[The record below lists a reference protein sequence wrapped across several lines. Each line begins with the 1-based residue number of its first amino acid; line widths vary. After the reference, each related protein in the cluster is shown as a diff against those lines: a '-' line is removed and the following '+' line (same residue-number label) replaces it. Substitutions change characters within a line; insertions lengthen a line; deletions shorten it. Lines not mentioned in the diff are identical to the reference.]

1 MKETAS
7 MRLLWRTIVPAGLGA
22 AVVLAAA
29 WLALAMPQANA
40 DSPGTATG
48 GGSSLPLAT
57 PGVDPSGGAG
67 GGGGGDAGGGSGVPA
82 PPPPPPPPGSW
93 EALHGGGG
101 GGGNSGNPGGS
112 GGPNID
118 IPGTLPDQPQGPG
131 VSPNEIIVVLPGTMN
146 RSAGAAFAAD
156 YNSTVIDYFQLPGLN
171 AHVFLLSVRDGAQFG
186 QRFQR
191 MTQDPRP
198 LWVQPNPAFATSP
211 ARKLSSTDPQPSIG
225 LQYALAQVHIEP
237 VLDVTRGG
245 DVRVAI
251 VDSGV
256 AVKHEALAGAR
267 ISVLDVI
274 AQPNDPATT
283 APAEL
288 HGTAIASIIV
298 GHGQLQG
305 IAPDVD
311 LLAIRAFKETDPKS
325 GAARSSAFYLSKG
338 ISAAIDRG
346 VRVINLSLTGPQD
359 RLVAHTVE
367 QALMAKIA
375 VIAAAGNA
383 GPGAP
388 PAFPAAQAGV
398 IAVTATDNGDRLY
411 RYANTGS
418 YVTVAAPGVD
428 ILVAQPKGYGYLS
441 GTSMATAYVSG
452 LSALMISR
460 VDDLTPVRLRKLLE
474 ASATDLGAP
483 QRDPQFGAGRI
494 DASVAFSHLAAN

>member
-1 MKETAS
+1 
-7 MRLLWRTIVPAGLGA
+7 MRWPWRHVAPACA
-22 AVVLAAA
+22 AMLAAT
-29 WLALAMPQANA
+29 WLALAILPANA

-67 GGGGGDAGGGSGVPA
+67 GGSGGPSGGGSGGGSGVPL
-82 PPPPPPPPGSW
+82 PPGPPPGSW

-101 GGGNSGNPGGS
+101 GGNVGNPGGDM
-112 GGPNID
+112 PNIE
-118 IPGTLPDQPQGPG
+118 IPGVLPDQPQGPS
-131 VSPNEIIVVLPGTMN
+131 VNPDEVIVVLPGTMD

-156 YNSTVIDYFQLPGLN
+156 YNSTVVDYFRLPGLN
-171 AHVFLLSVRDGAQFG
+171 AHVFLLSVRDTAQFG
-186 QRFQR
+186 QRFLR

-198 LWVQPNPAFATSP
+198 LWVQHNPAFATSP
-211 ARKLSSTDPQPSIG
+211 ARRLSSTDPKPNIG

-245 DVRVAI
+245 DVPVAI

-256 AVKHEALAGAR
+256 AVSHEALAGAR

-274 AQPNDPATT
+274 AQPNDPVTT
-283 APAEL
+283 APAEV

-305 IAPDVD
+305 IAPDVH
-311 LLAIRAFKETDPKS
+311 LLAIRAFKEVDPKS

-338 ISAAIDRG
+338 ISVAIDRG

-388 PAFPAAQAGV
+388 PAYPAAQAGV
-398 IAVTATDNGDRLY
+398 IAVTATDNGDHLY

-428 ILVAQPKGYGYLS
+428 ILVAKPKGYGYLS

-460 VDDLTPVRLRKLLE
+460 VDNLTPVRLRKLLE
-474 ASATDLGAP
+474 ASATDLGPP
-483 QRDPQFGAGRI
+483 QRDPEFGAGRI
-494 DASVAFSHLAAN
+494 DARAAFNHLAAN

>member
-1 MKETAS
+1 
-7 MRLLWRTIVPAGLGA
+7 MRWSWRH
-22 AVVLAAA
+22 VVLACAA
-29 WLALAMPQANA
+29 TSAALWLLSAGLAPAVA
-40 DSPGTATG
+40 DPPAI
-48 GGSSLPLAT
+48 
-57 PGVDPSGGAG
+57 
-67 GGGGGDAGGGSGVPA
+67 GDSMAPNPPVA
-82 PPPPPPPPGSW
+82 PPPPPGASSVDRGPPVGADSFKAV
-93 EALHGGGG
+93 EGDGGG
-101 GGGNSGNPGGS
+101 GGGNFGNPGGS
-112 GGPNID
+112 SGGPNIE
-118 IPGTLPDQPQGPG
+118 IPGLLPNDQSQGPS
-131 VSPNEIIVVLPGTMN
+131 VSPDEIIVVLPGTMS

-156 YNSTVIDYFQLPGLN
+156 HNSTVVDYFRLPGLN
-171 AHVFLLSVRDGAQFG
+171 AHVFLLSLKDAAQFG
-186 QRFQR
+186 QRFKR
-191 MTQDPRP
+191 MAADPRP
-198 LWVQPNPAFATSP
+198 VWVQPNPAFATSP
-211 ARKLSSTDPQPSIG
+211 SRKLSSTDPKPNIG

-245 DVRVAI
+245 GVPVAM

-256 AVKHEALAGAR
+256 AVAHEALADAS
-267 ISVLDVI
+267 ITVLDVI
-274 AQPNDPATT
+274 AKPNEVLTKATT
-283 APAEL
+283 EA

-346 VRVINLSLTGPQD
+346 ARIINLSLTGPQD

-367 QALMAKIA
+367 QALMARIA

-388 PAFPAAQAGV
+388 PAYPAAQSGV
-398 IAVTATDNGDRLY
+398 IAVTATDNGDHLY
-411 RYANTGS
+411 RHANRGP
-418 YVTVAAPGVD
+418 YVTLAAPGVD
-428 ILVAQPKGYGYLS
+428 ILVARPKGYGYLS

-474 ASATDLGAP
+474 TSATDLGAP
-483 QRDPQFGAGRI
+483 QRDPEFGAGRI
-494 DASVAFSHLAAN
+494 DASAAFSHLAAN

>member
-1 MKETAS
+1 
-7 MRLLWRTIVPAGLGA
+7 MRWSWRHVALACAATLAALWLLSAGLA
-22 AVVLAAA
+22 PAI
-29 WLALAMPQANA
+29 A
-40 DSPGTATG
+40 DSPAIGD
-48 GGSSLPLAT
+48 SFLP
-57 PGVDPSGGAG
+57 PS
-67 GGGGGDAGGGSGVPA
+67 
-82 PPPPPPPPGSW
+82 
-93 EALHGGGG
+93 EGGGG
-101 GGGNSGNPGGS
+101 GGGGPIGNSAPPNPPPTADTDALKAVEGDGGGGGGNLGNPGGS
-112 GGPNID
+112 SGGPNVE
-118 IPGTLPDQPQGPG
+118 IPGLLPNDQSQGPN
-131 VSPNEIIVVLPGTMN
+131 VSPDEIIVVLPGTMD

-156 YNSTVIDYFQLPGLN
+156 HNSTVVDYFKLPGLN
-171 AHVFLLSVRDGAQFG
+171 AHVFLLSLRDAAQFG
-186 QRFQR
+186 QRFKK
-191 MTQDPRP
+191 MAQDPRP

-211 ARKLSSTDPQPSIG
+211 SRKLSSTDPKPNIG

-245 DVRVAI
+245 GVPVAM

-256 AVKHEALAGAR
+256 AISHEALADAS

-274 AQPNDPATT
+274 AKPNSVLTEAT
-283 APAEL
+283 PEV

-346 VRVINLSLTGPQD
+346 ARIINLSLTGPQD

-367 QALMAKIA
+367 QALMARIV

-388 PAFPAAQAGV
+388 PAYPAAQAGV
-398 IAVTATDNGDRLY
+398 IAVTATDNGDHLY
-411 RYANTGS
+411 RYANRGP
-418 YVTVAAPGVD
+418 YVTLAAPGVD

-452 LSALMISR
+452 LSALMISQ

-474 ASATDLGAP
+474 TSATDLGPP
-483 QRDPQFGAGRI
+483 QRDPEFGAGRI
-494 DASVAFSHLAAN
+494 DASAAFNHLAAN

>member
-1 MKETAS
+1 
-7 MRLLWRTIVPAGLGA
+7 MRLPWRTIVRGGLGA
-22 AVVLAAA
+22 AVVLAAT
-29 WLALAMPQANA
+29 WLALAMPQASA

-67 GGGGGDAGGGSGVPA
+67 GGGGGGGDAGGGSGVPV
-82 PPPPPPPPGSW
+82 PPPPPPPGSW

-101 GGGNSGNPGGS
+101 GGGNAGNPGGDMPS
-112 GGPNID
+112 IE
-118 IPGTLPDQPQGPG
+118 IPGVLPDQPQGPG
-131 VSPNEIIVVLPGTMN
+131 VNPDEIIVVLPGTMN

-156 YNSTVIDYFQLPGLN
+156 YNARVIDYFRLPGLN
-171 AHVFLLSVRDGAQFG
+171 AHVFLLSLRDSAQFG

-198 LWVQPNPAFATSP
+198 LWVQHNPAFATSP
-211 ARKLSSTDPQPSIG
+211 ARKLSSTDPKPSIG

-245 DVRVAI
+245 DVPVAI

-256 AVKHEALAGAR
+256 AVSHEALAGAR

-274 AQPNDPATT
+274 AQPNDPVTT
-283 APAEL
+283 APAEV

-305 IAPDVD
+305 IAPDVN

-388 PAFPAAQAGV
+388 PAYPAAQPGV
-398 IAVTATDNGDRLY
+398 IAVTATDNGDHLY

-428 ILVAQPKGYGYLS
+428 ILVAKPKGYGYLS
-441 GTSMATAYVSG
+441 GTSMATAYVTG

>member
-1 MKETAS
+1 
-7 MRLLWRTIVPAGLGA
+7 MRWSWRHVALACA
-22 AVVLAAA
+22 ATLAAC
-29 WLALAMPQANA
+29 WLLSASLAPATA
-40 DSPGTATG
+40 DP
-48 GGSSLPLAT
+48 
-57 PGVDPSGGAG
+57 PSF
-67 GGGGGDAGGGSGVPA
+67 GDSMAPNPPA
-82 PPPPPPPPGSW
+82 EPPPPSANVIHDSGPPTSADSFKAVEGD
-93 EALHGGGG
+93 GGG
-101 GGGNSGNPGGS
+101 GGGNLGNPGGS
-112 GGPNID
+112 SGGPNVE
-118 IPGTLPDQPQGPG
+118 IPGLLPNDQSQGPNI
-131 VSPNEIIVVLPGTMN
+131 SPDEIIVVLPSTMN

-156 YNSTVIDYFQLPGLN
+156 HNSTVVDYFRLPGLN
-171 AHVFLLSVRDGAQFG
+171 AHVFLLSLKDAAQFG
-186 QRFQR
+186 QRFKK
-191 MTQDPRP
+191 MAQDPRP
-198 LWVQPNPAFATSP
+198 LWVQPNPSFATSP
-211 ARKLSSTDPQPSIG
+211 SRKLSSTDPKPNIG

-245 DVRVAI
+245 GVPVAM

-256 AVKHEALAGAR
+256 AVKHEALADAS

-274 AQPNDPATT
+274 AKPNEVLTEAT
-283 APAEL
+283 PEG
-288 HGTAIASIIV
+288 HGTAIASILV

-305 IAPDVD
+305 IAPDVE

-346 VRVINLSLTGPQD
+346 ARIINLSLTGPQD

-388 PAFPAAQAGV
+388 PAYPAAQAGV
-398 IAVTATDNGDRLY
+398 IAVTATDNGDHLY

-474 ASATDLGAP
+474 TSATDLGPP
-483 QRDPQFGAGRI
+483 QRDAEFGAGRI

>member
-1 MKETAS
+1 
-7 MRLLWRTIVPAGLGA
+7 MRWSWRHVVHACA
-22 AVVLAAA
+22 AMLAAL
-29 WLALAMPQANA
+29 WLLSTGLAPATA
-40 DSPGTATG
+40 DPPAF
-48 GGSSLPLAT
+48 
-57 PGVDPSGGAG
+57 
-67 GGGGGDAGGGSGVPA
+67 GDSMAPNPPA
-82 PPPPPPPPGSW
+82 EPPPPSGAATTTDTGPPVGAGSFTTI
-93 EALHGGGG
+93 EGGGG
-101 GGGNSGNPGGS
+101 GGGNFGNPGGS
-112 GGPNID
+112 SSGPNVE
-118 IPGTLPDQPQGPG
+118 IPGLLPNDSSQGPS
-131 VSPNEIIVVLPGTMN
+131 VSPDEIIVVLPGTMN

-156 YNSTVIDYFQLPGLN
+156 HNGTVIDYFQLPGLN
-171 AHVFLLSVRDGAQFG
+171 AHVFLLSLSDAAQFG
-186 QRFQR
+186 QRFQK
-191 MTQDPRP
+191 MAQDPRP

-211 ARKLSSTDPQPSIG
+211 ARKLSSTDPKPNIG
-225 LQYALAQVHIEP
+225 LQYALTKVHIEP

-245 DVRVAI
+245 GVPVAI

-256 AVKHEALAGAR
+256 AVSHEALAEAR

-274 AQPNDPATT
+274 AKPNDPTTT
-283 APAEL
+283 ATPEA

-325 GAARSSAFYLSKG
+325 GAARSSAFHLSKG
-338 ISAAIDRG
+338 ISAAIDR
-346 VRVINLSLTGPQD
+346 RARIINLSLTGPQD

-367 QALMAKIA
+367 QALMAKIT
-375 VIAAAGNA
+375 VVAAAGNA

-388 PAFPAAQAGV
+388 PAYPAAQAGV
-398 IAVTATDNGDRLY
+398 IAVTATDDGDRLY
-411 RYANTGS
+411 RHANRGS
-418 YVTVAAPGVD
+418 YVTLAAPGVD

-474 ASATDLGAP
+474 TSATDLGPP
-483 QRDPQFGAGRI
+483 QRDPEYGAGRI

>member
-1 MKETAS
+1 
-7 MRLLWRTIVPAGLGA
+7 MRWLWRR
-22 AVVLAAA
+22 VVLVGLSASATVWMAIAANP
-29 WLALAMPQANA
+29 AMTEGVAV
-40 DSPGTATG
+40 G

-57 PGVDPSGGAG
+57 PGVDPP
-67 GGGGGDAGGGSGVPA
+67 GGGSSGGSGNPGGGSDI
-82 PPPPPPPPGSW
+82 PTPPPPPPGSY
-93 EALHGGGG
+93 EDKMGGD
-101 GGGNSGNPGGS
+101 GGNFTSPDGTS
-112 GGPNID
+112 SGPNVE
-118 IPGTLPDQPQGPG
+118 IPGQLPTDQPQGPSI
-131 VSPNEIIVVLPGTMN
+131 SPDEIIAVFPGSLN
-146 RSAGAAFAAD
+146 RSIGNAFAAD
-156 YNSTVIDYFQLPGLN
+156 YNGTVVDYFSLPGLN
-171 AHVFLLSVRDGAQFG
+171 AHVFLLSLRDTSTFG
-186 QRFQR
+186 QQFNK
-191 MTQDPRP
+191 MAQDPRP
-198 LWVQPNPAFATSP
+198 LWVQPNSAFATTPS
-211 ARKLSSTDPQPSIG
+211 RKLSSTDPKPNIG
-225 LQYALAQVHIEP
+225 LQYALTQVHIEP
-237 VLDVTRGG
+237 VLDVTRGDG
-245 DVRVAI
+245 VPVAM

-256 AVKHEALAGAR
+256 AVKHEALADAS

-274 AQPNDPATT
+274 AKPNAVLTE
-283 APAEL
+283 APPEG

-305 IAPDVD
+305 IAPDVE

-346 VRVINLSLTGPQD
+346 ARIINLSLTGPQD

-388 PAFPAAQAGV
+388 PAYPAAQAGV
-398 IAVTATDNGDRLY
+398 IAVTATDNGDHLY
-411 RYANTGS
+411 RYANTGP

-428 ILVAQPKGYGYLS
+428 ILVARPKGYGYLS

-474 ASATDLGAP
+474 TSATDLGP
-483 QRDPQFGAGRI
+483 PRRDPEFGAGRI
-494 DASVAFSHLAAN
+494 DATAAFSHLAAN

>member
-1 MKETAS
+1 VEETAS
-7 MRLLWRTIVPAGLGA
+7 MRWSWRHA
-22 AVVLAAA
+22 VLACAA
-29 WLALAMPQANA
+29 TSAALWLLSAGFAPAVSGP
-40 DSPGTATG
+40 DSMAPN
-48 GGSSLPLAT
+48 P
-57 PGVDPSGGAG
+57 PV
-67 GGGGGDAGGGSGVPA
+67 A
-82 PPPPPPPPGSW
+82 PPPPPAASSVDRGPPTGADSFKAV
-93 EALHGGGG
+93 EGDGGG
-101 GGGNSGNPGGS
+101 GGGNFGSPGGSS
-112 GGPNID
+112 GGPNIE
-118 IPGTLPDQPQGPG
+118 IPGLLPNDQSQGPS
-131 VSPNEIIVVLPGTMN
+131 VSPDEIIVVLPGTMN

-156 YNSTVIDYFQLPGLN
+156 HNSTVVDYFRLPGLN
-171 AHVFLLSVRDGAQFG
+171 AHVFLLSLKDAAQFG
-186 QRFQR
+186 QRFKR
-191 MTQDPRP
+191 MSGDPRP
-198 LWVQPNPAFATSP
+198 LWVQPNPSFATSP
-211 ARKLSSTDPQPSIG
+211 SRKLSSTDPKPNIG

-245 DVRVAI
+245 GVPVAM

-256 AVKHEALAGAR
+256 AIAHEALADAS

-274 AQPNDPATT
+274 AKPNEVLTEAT
-283 APAEL
+283 PEG

-346 VRVINLSLTGPQD
+346 ARIINLSLTGPQD

-367 QALMAKIA
+367 QALMARIA

-388 PAFPAAQAGV
+388 PAYPAAQSGV
-398 IAVTATDNGDRLY
+398 IAVTATDNGDHLY
-411 RYANTGS
+411 RHANRGP
-418 YVTVAAPGVD
+418 YVTLAAPGVD
-428 ILVAQPKGYGYLS
+428 ILVARPNGYGYLS

-474 ASATDLGAP
+474 TSATDLGQP
-483 QRDPQFGAGRI
+483 QRDPEFGAGRI
-494 DASVAFSHLAAN
+494 DASAAFSHLAAN

>member
-1 MKETAS
+1 MRWSWRHIVLAS
-7 MRLLWRTIVPAGLGA
+7 AATSAALWLLSAGLVPA
-22 AVVLAAA
+22 V
-29 WLALAMPQANA
+29 A
-40 DSPGTATG
+40 DPPAI
-48 GGSSLPLAT
+48 
-57 PGVDPSGGAG
+57 
-67 GGGGGDAGGGSGVPA
+67 GDSMAPNPPVE
-82 PPPPPPPPGSW
+82 PPPPPSANVIHDSGPPTSADSFKAVEGD
-93 EALHGGGG
+93 GGG
-101 GGGNSGNPGGS
+101 GGGNFGNPGGS
-112 GGPNID
+112 SGGPNIE
-118 IPGTLPDQPQGPG
+118 IPGLLPNDPSQGPSI
-131 VSPNEIIVVLPGTMN
+131 SPDEIIVVLPSTMN

-156 YNSTVIDYFQLPGLN
+156 HNSTVVDYFKLPGLN
-171 AHVFLLSVRDGAQFG
+171 AHVFLLSLKDAAQFG
-186 QRFQR
+186 QRFKN

-198 LWVQPNPAFATSP
+198 VWVQPNPTFATSP
-211 ARKLSSTDPQPSIG
+211 SRKLSSTDPKPNIG

-245 DVRVAI
+245 GVPVAM

-256 AVKHEALAGAR
+256 AVKHEALADAS

-274 AQPNDPATT
+274 AKPNEVLTEAT
-283 APAEL
+283 PEG

-346 VRVINLSLTGPQD
+346 ARIINLSLTGPQD

-367 QALMAKIA
+367 QALMARIA

-388 PAFPAAQAGV
+388 PAYPAAQSGV
-398 IAVTATDNGDRLY
+398 IAVTATDNGDHLY
-411 RYANTGS
+411 RHANRGP
-418 YVTVAAPGVD
+418 YVALAAPGVD

-474 ASATDLGAP
+474 TSATDLGQP
-483 QRDPQFGAGRI
+483 QRDPEFGAGRI
-494 DASVAFSHLAAN
+494 DASAAFSHLAAN

>member
-1 MKETAS
+1 
-7 MRLLWRTIVPAGLGA
+7 MRWSWRHV
-22 AVVLAAA
+22 
-29 WLALAMPQANA
+29 ALACAATSAALWLLNASLAPASA
-40 DSPGTATG
+40 DSPAI
-48 GGSSLPLAT
+48 
-57 PGVDPSGGAG
+57 
-67 GGGGGDAGGGSGVPA
+67 GDSMAPM
-82 PPPPPPPPGSW
+82 PPPPPPPVGASSVDRGPPTSADSFKAIEGD
-93 EALHGGGG
+93 GGGG
-101 GGGNSGNPGGS
+101 GSGGNFGNPGGS
-112 GGPNID
+112 SGGPNIE
-118 IPGTLPDQPQGPG
+118 IPGLLPNDQSQGPSI
-131 VSPNEIIVVLPGTMN
+131 SPDEIIVVLPSTVS

-156 YNSTVIDYFQLPGLN
+156 HNSTVVDYFRLPGLN
-171 AHVFLLSVRDGAQFG
+171 AHVFLLSLKDAAQFG
-186 QRFQR
+186 QRFKN

-198 LWVQPNPAFATSP
+198 VWVQPNPAFATSP
-211 ARKLSSTDPQPSIG
+211 SRKLSSTDPKPNIG

-245 DVRVAI
+245 GVPVAM

-256 AVKHEALAGAR
+256 AVAHESLADAS
-267 ISVLDVI
+267 ITVLDVI
-274 AQPNDPATT
+274 AKPNEVLTAAT
-283 APAEL
+283 PES

-346 VRVINLSLTGPQD
+346 ARIINLSLTGPQD

-367 QALMAKIA
+367 QALMARIV

-388 PAFPAAQAGV
+388 PAYPAAQSGV
-398 IAVTATDNGDRLY
+398 IAVTATDNGDHLY
-411 RYANTGS
+411 RHANRGP
-418 YVTVAAPGVD
+418 YVTLAAPGVD

-474 ASATDLGAP
+474 TSATDLGPP
-483 QRDPQFGAGRI
+483 QRDPEFGAGRI
-494 DASVAFSHLAAN
+494 DASAAFNHLAAN

>member
-1 MKETAS
+1 
-7 MRLLWRTIVPAGLGA
+7 
-22 AVVLAAA
+22 
-29 WLALAMPQANA
+29 MPNIEI
-40 DSPGTATG
+40 
-48 GGSSLPLAT
+48 
-57 PGVDPSGGAG
+57 PGV
-67 GGGGGDAGGGSGVPA
+67 
-82 PPPPPPPPGSW
+82 
-93 EALHGGGG
+93 
-101 GGGNSGNPGGS
+101 
-112 GGPNID
+112 
-118 IPGTLPDQPQGPG
+118 LPDQPQGPS
-131 VSPNEIIVVLPGTMN
+131 VNPDEIIVVMPGTMN
-146 RSAGAAFAAD
+146 RSAGAGFAAD
-156 YNSTVIDYFQLPGLN
+156 YNARIIDYFRLPGLN
-171 AHVFLLSVRDGAQFG
+171 AHVFLLSLRDSAQFG

-198 LWVQPNPAFATSP
+198 LWVQHNPAFATTP
-211 ARKLSSTDPQPSIG
+211 ARKLSSTDPKPSIG
-225 LQYALAQVHIEP
+225 LQYALARVHIEP

-245 DVRVAI
+245 SVRVAM

-274 AQPNDPATT
+274 AQPNDPTTT

-325 GAARSSAFYLSKG
+325 GAARSSAFYLAKG

-383 GPGAP
+383 GPSAP

-441 GTSMATAYVSG
+441 GTSMATAYVTG

-474 ASATDLGAP
+474 TSATDLGAP